1 MSRVRATLVGWLV
14 GRLARLRFP
23 VLFVITAVLF
33 LVNLAVPDALPF
45 VDEILL
51 GLGAALFASLRKRVS
66 PGAEPAEPRAAAGS
80 ARDV

>member
-14 GRLARLRFP
+14 GRLTRLRFP
-23 VLFVITAVLF
+23 VLFLITATLF

-51 GLGAALFASLRKRVS
+51 GLGAAVFASLRKRVL
-66 PGAEPAEPRAAAGS
+66 PDAEPAPPPEGAGDR
-80 ARDV
+80 RDG